1 LGIPGGKFSTG
12 SQNISWKYGSAFL
25 PATVKGSLFGE
36 KMKIRFK
43 AFTAALVLSVSFNST
58 VFSSV
63 SFAFSNEPFPRGPR
77 PEVTPGE
84 LCTTPD
90 ARRYPEHI
98 AYCDRDVHSDV
109 KKAIIAMYDR
119 QFGYQIGRMDRGA
132 FKIDHYIPLC
142 AGGSNTV
149 KNLWPQH
156 VSIYNI
162 TDPLEPAIC
171 NKMAEG
177 RLSQKDAV
185 AIVIQAKNN
194 LDQVPA
200 IIRRLNQL

>member
-1 LGIPGGKFSTG
+1 MKM
-12 SQNISWKYGSAFL
+12 
-25 PATVKGSLFGE
+25 SL
-36 KMKIRFK
+36 K
-43 AFTAALVLSVSFNST
+43 AFSAALVLSLFC
-58 VFSSV
+58 SSS

-77 PEVTPGE
+77 PELTPGE
-84 LCTTPD
+84 LCSTPD
-90 ARRYPEHI
+90 SRRYPERI
-98 AYCDRDVHSDV
+98 AYCERDVHSEV
-109 KKAIIAMYDR
+109 KRGIIAQYDR
-119 QFGYQIGRMDRGA
+119 QFGYQIGRMNRGA

-142 AGGSNTV
+142 AGGSNTPR
-149 KNLWPQH
+149 NLWPQH
-156 VSIYNI
+156 VSIYTI